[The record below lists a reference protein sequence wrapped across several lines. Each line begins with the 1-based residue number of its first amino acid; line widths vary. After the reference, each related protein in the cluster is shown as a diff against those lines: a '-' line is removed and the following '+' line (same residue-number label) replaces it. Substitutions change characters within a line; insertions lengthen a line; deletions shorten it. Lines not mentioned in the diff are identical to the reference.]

1 MGSGGGLPLPDLF
14 SAILNELLD
23 HGSPSDERMI
33 EITSSVLSFK
43 TEQVFHTWPTWQALT
58 DDVLAQMESRGLIRR
73 ENGFWVRG
81 SNLVTG
87 QMLEIIPAR
96 KSKGSKPDGVIVWP
110 KDERNARSK
119 AAHNV
124 AEIAALAGSLRPDNP
139 GLRPVDKKRA
149 QQIHQTVPEM
159 GYLYPVV
166 VDQYGRILDGKHRKV
181 ADPDWPVKEVQ
192 VDSDEMALAIALWAN
207 SGKELPAK
215 VRDTIE
221 AVVLEEKTAREKRH
235 EKITASLLENPQ
247 LSHYTIAKQ
256 LGGIQPQEITKA
268 CRSLISQGEISE
280 CQHQLTENGKLAAAP
295 KSTVHTATE
304 IQVEK
309 LLLENPRQSDA
320 QIRRAVGLSN
330 NQHRVVERVRV
341 RLESEGIIPIVTAR
355 KGSDGTL
362 RRVRHNAIPSPSI
375 ATQRFQRARQSATAN
390 TSAGKA
396 WSNIVDRI
404 SQMVIRW
411 RNEPLDAASELGELE
426 ALRQEID
433 DRIAALRGEPQ

>member
-23 HGSPSDERMI
+23 HESASDERMT

-43 TEQVFHTWPTWQALT
+43 TEQVFYTWPTWQALT
-58 DDVLAQMESRGLIRR
+58 DDVLAQMESRSLIQR
-73 ENGFWVRG
+73 ENGFWVRS

-119 AAHNV
+119 AAHKV

-149 QQIHQTVPEM
+149 QQIHQTVPEV
-159 GYLYPVV
+159 GHLYPVL
-166 VDQYGRILDGKHRKV
+166 VDQYGRILDGKHRKA
-181 ADPDWPVKEVQ
+181 ADPDWPAIEVQ

-207 SGKELPAK
+207 SGKELPAG
-215 VRDTIE
+215 VRGTIE
-221 AVVLEEKTAREKRH
+221 AVVLEEKAAREKRQ
-235 EKITASLLENPQ
+235 EEIRTALLENPQ
-247 LSHYTIAKQ
+247 LSHYAIAKR
-256 LGGIQPQEITKA
+256 LGGVQPQEITKA
-268 CRSLISQGEISE
+268 CRSLISQGETIE
-280 CQHQLTENGKLAAAP
+280 CQHRLTESGKQAVAP
-295 KSTVHTATE
+295 RSTVHTATE

-309 LLLENPRQSDA
+309 LLLENPRQSNA
-320 QIRRAVGLSN
+320 QIRKAVGLSN
-330 NQHRVVERVRV
+330 NQHRVVERVRD

-355 KGSDGTL
+355 KGSDGTV
-362 RRVRHNAIPSPSI
+362 RRIRHDAIPSSAI
-375 ATQRFQRARQSATAN
+375 AMQHFQQAPQSAAGN
-390 TSAGKA
+390 TSADKA
-396 WSNIVDRI
+396 WSAIVDRI
-404 SQMVIRW
+404 GQMVIRW
-411 RNEPLDAASELGELE
+411 RNEPFDAASKLEELE

-433 DRIAALRGEPQ
+433 DRITVFRGESQ